1 LEIGLMAD
9 NPFDPKRFG
18 LLAGL
23 DNQWAGSGL
32 LGNITSPAN
41 REGTQ
46 HANALGNLFGAF
58 GETTPADPPFNTL
71 ASFTT
76 PFSPF
81 LAPPPPTRPF
91 GSLAELIAPPRS
103 PTNALYA
110 PPKPKPTAP
119 AIKRKAFFSF
129 HFEDIMRVNNVRNA
143 WKITHP
149 DSSSNRSFYD
159 SSLWGNRELSGPDAI
174 KNLVRLGVVQTSAV
188 CVLVGSLT
196 WDRRWVRYEIARA
209 IIDGRG
215 LLTVH
220 INNINHYQTKGPHP
234 LGRNP
239 LYHMGLAKL
248 QPNKSE
254 PPRYYLYEM
263 DLVPDG
269 NGGWTEKWSRYSD
282 YTLPV
287 KKPAWV
293 GDPPID
299 HVRRL
304 SADTAEYDYEL
315 DNGHRN
321 IGNWIDQAAKKAG
334 R

>member
-1 LEIGLMAD
+1 MDD
-9 NPFDPKRFG
+9 NPFDPKHFG

-23 DNQWAGSGL
+23 GNQWAGSGL
-32 LGNITSPAN
+32 LDNIASQAHC
-41 REGTQ
+41 EGTQ

-58 GETTPADPPFNTL
+58 GPTTPADSSFNAL

-91 GSLAELIAPPRS
+91 GSLADLVTPPR
-103 PTNALYA
+103 PPANALYA
-110 PPKPKPTAP
+110 PPKPIAP
-119 AIKRKAFFSF
+119 ETKRKAFFSF
-129 HFEDIMRVNNVRNA
+129 HFEDIMRLNNVRNA

-159 SSLWGNRELSGPDAI
+159 SSLWGNRKLSGPDAI
-174 KNLVRLGVVQTSAV
+174 KNVIRLGVVSTSVV

-196 WDRRWVRYEIARA
+196 WNRRWVRNEIARA

-215 LLTVH
+215 LLVVH
-220 INNINHYQTKGPHP
+220 INNINHHQTKGPHP

-239 LYHMGLAKL
+239 LHHMGLAKL
-248 QPNKSE
+248 QPNKNE

-263 DLVPDG
+263 DIVRDADG
-269 NGGWTEKWSRYSD
+269 GRTEEWSRYGD
-282 YTLPV
+282 YTSPI

-293 GDPPID
+293 GDPPMGY
-299 HVRRL
+299 VRRL

-321 IGNWIDQAAKKAG
+321 IGGWIDQGAKRVG